1 MNNMMTNI
9 EVAKIMVSGMK
20 CLLSREQIHELAD
33 ILVCRKFKKGE
44 RILDE
49 GDVCR
54 SMLYLEKG
62 LTRQFYF
69 KYDKD
74 LTEHIAY
81 EGGVVICLE
90 SYLKEEPTRLMIEAL
105 EPTIAWDIPKDK
117 IEQLA
122 LKDAEIGVWYRKLFE
137 ASLIESQVKA
147 DTLRFEPAHERY
159 NKLLQLHPEI
169 LKRAPLVYIASL
181 LQMTP
186 ETLSRVRSASLMD
199 K

>member
-1 MNNMMTNI
+1 MTNI

-33 ILVCRKFKKGE
+33 ILICRKFKKGE

-122 LKDAEIGVWYRKLFE
+122 LKDTEIGVWYRKLFE

>member
-20 CLLSREQIHELAD
+20 CMLSREQIHELAD

-49 GDVCR
+49 GEVCR

-90 SYLKEEPTRLMIEAL
+90 SYLKEEPTRLMIETL

-117 IEQLA
+117 IEELA

-159 NKLLQLHPEI
+159 NKLLQLHPEF

-186 ETLSRVRSASLMD
+186 ETLSRVRSASLNG
-199 K
+199 

>member
-49 GDVCR
+49 GEVCR

-105 EPTIAWDIPKDK
+105 EPTIAWDIPKEK
-117 IEQLA
+117 IEELA

-186 ETLSRVRSASLMD
+186 ETLSRVRSASLNG
-199 K
+199 

>member
-1 MNNMMTNI
+1 MTNI

-20 CLLSREQIHELAD
+20 CMLSREQIHELAD

-49 GDVCR
+49 GEVCR

-69 KYDKD
+69 KCDKD

-90 SYLKEEPTRLMIEAL
+90 SYLKEEPTRLMIETL

-117 IEQLA
+117 IEELA

-186 ETLSRVRSASLMD
+186 ETLSRVRSASLNG
-199 K
+199 

>member
-20 CLLSREQIHELAD
+20 CMLSREQIHELAD

-49 GDVCR
+49 GEVCR

-90 SYLKEEPTRLMIEAL
+90 SYLKEEPTRLMIETL
-105 EPTIAWDIPKDK
+105 ESTIAWDIPKDK
-117 IEQLA
+117 IEELA

-186 ETLSRVRSASLMD
+186 ETLSRVRSASLNG
-199 K
+199 

>member
-1 MNNMMTNI
+1 MTNI

-33 ILVCRKFKKGE
+33 ILICRKFKKGE

-105 EPTIAWDIPKDK
+105 EPTIAWGIPKDK

-147 DTLRFEPAHERY
+147 DTLRFESAHERY

-169 LKRAPLVYIASL
+169 LKRTPLVYIASL

>member
-1 MNNMMTNI
+1 MTNI

-20 CLLSREQIHELAD
+20 CMLSREQIHELAD

-49 GDVCR
+49 GEVCR

-122 LKDAEIGVWYRKLFE
+122 LKDAEIVVWYRKLFE

>member
-20 CLLSREQIHELAD
+20 CMLSREQIHELAD

-49 GDVCR
+49 GEVCR

-90 SYLKEEPTRLMIEAL
+90 SYLKEEPTRLMIESL

-169 LKRAPLVYIASL
+169 LKCAPLVYIASL

-186 ETLSRVRSASLMD
+186 ETLSRVRSASLNG
-199 K
+199 

>member
-20 CLLSREQIHELAD
+20 CMLSREQIHELTD

-49 GDVCR
+49 GEVCR

-90 SYLKEEPTRLMIEAL
+90 SYLKEEPTRLMIETL

-117 IEQLA
+117 IEELA

-186 ETLSRVRSASLMD
+186 ETLSRVRSASLNG
-199 K
+199 

>member
-1 MNNMMTNI
+1 MTNI

-20 CLLSREQIHELAD
+20 CMLSREQIHELAD

-49 GDVCR
+49 GEVCR

-90 SYLKEEPTRLMIEAL
+90 SYLKEEPTRLMIETL

-117 IEQLA
+117 IEELA

-147 DTLRFEPAHERY
+147 DTLRFEPVHERY

-186 ETLSRVRSASLMD
+186 ETLSRVRSASLNG
-199 K
+199 

>member
-49 GDVCR
+49 GEVCR

-105 EPTIAWDIPKDK
+105 EPTVAWDIPKEK
-117 IEQLA
+117 IEELA

-186 ETLSRVRSASLMD
+186 ETLSRVRSASLNG
-199 K
+199 

>member
-9 EVAKIMVSGMK
+9 EVAKVMVSGMK
-20 CLLSREQIHELAD
+20 CMLSREQIHELAD

-49 GDVCR
+49 GEVCR

-90 SYLKEEPTRLMIEAL
+90 SYLKEEPTRLMIETL

-117 IEQLA
+117 IEELA

-147 DTLRFEPAHERY
+147 DTSRFEPAHERY

-186 ETLSRVRSASLMD
+186 ETLSRVRSASLNG
-199 K
+199 

>member
-20 CLLSREQIHELAD
+20 CMLSREQIHELAD

-49 GDVCR
+49 GEVCR

-90 SYLKEEPTRLMIEAL
+90 SYLKEEPTRLMIETL

-117 IEQLA
+117 IEELA

-147 DTLRFEPAHERY
+147 DTFRFEPAHERY

-186 ETLSRVRSASLMD
+186 ETLSRVRSASLNG
-199 K
+199 

>member
-20 CLLSREQIHELAD
+20 CMLSREQIHELAD

-49 GDVCR
+49 GEVCR

-90 SYLKEEPTRLMIEAL
+90 SYLKEEPTRLMIETL

-117 IEQLA
+117 IEELA

-147 DTLRFEPAHERY
+147 DTLRFESAHERY

>member
-9 EVAKIMVSGMK
+9 EVAKLMVSGMK

-49 GDVCR
+49 GEVCR

-186 ETLSRVRSASLMD
+186 ETLSRVRSASLNG
-199 K
+199 

>member
-1 MNNMMTNI
+1 MTNI

-20 CLLSREQIHELAD
+20 CMLSREQIHELAD

-49 GDVCR
+49 GEVCR

-90 SYLKEEPTRLMIEAL
+90 SYLKEEPTRLMIETL

-117 IEQLA
+117 IEELA

-147 DTLRFEPAHERY
+147 DTLRCEPAHERY

-186 ETLSRVRSASLMD
+186 ETLSRVRSASLNG
-199 K
+199 

>member
-9 EVAKIMVSGMK
+9 EVAKLMVSRMK

-54 SMLYLEKG
+54 SMFYLEKG

-90 SYLKEEPTRLMIEAL
+90 SYLKEEPTRLMIETL
-105 EPTIAWDIPKDK
+105 EPTIAWDIPKEK
-117 IEQLA
+117 IEELA

-186 ETLSRVRSASLMD
+186 ETLSRVRSASLNG
-199 K
+199 

>member
-20 CLLSREQIHELAD
+20 CMLSREQIHELAD

-49 GDVCR
+49 GEVCR

-90 SYLKEEPTRLMIEAL
+90 SYLKEEPTRLMIETL

-117 IEQLA
+117 IEELA

-147 DTLRFEPAHERY
+147 DTLRFELAHERY

-186 ETLSRVRSASLMD
+186 ETLSRVRSASLNG
-199 K
+199 

>member
-9 EVAKIMVSGMK
+9 EVAKLMVSRMK

-49 GDVCR
+49 GEVCR

-105 EPTIAWDIPKDK
+105 EPTIAWDIPKEK
-117 IEQLA
+117 IEELA

-186 ETLSRVRSASLMD
+186 ETLSRVRSASLNG
-199 K
+199 

>member
-20 CLLSREQIHELAD
+20 CMLSREQIHELAD

-49 GDVCR
+49 GEVCR

-186 ETLSRVRSASLMD
+186 ETLSRVRSANLND

>member
-1 MNNMMTNI
+1 MTNI
-9 EVAKIMVSGMK
+9 EVAKLMVSRMK
-20 CLLSREQIHELAD
+20 CLLSREQIHGLAD

-54 SMLYLEKG
+54 SMFYLEKG

-90 SYLKEEPTRLMIEAL
+90 SYLKEEPTRLMIETL

-186 ETLSRVRSASLMD
+186 ETLSRVRSASLNG
-199 K
+199 